1 MMKSKTLTKY
11 WDYFDKIYCISLNE
25 REDRRAS
32 AKIQFSNVGLLDKV
46 EFVIVKKHPHNCEQ
60 GIFESHMACIKKGIK
75 ANANNIVIFEDDIL
89 FERFNPTNL
98 KNCIDFLSSSPHW
111 NILFFGCLVSGSERT
126 ENKSVLKIKYST
138 LAHAYVLNR
147 DFAQSLIKTPWH
159 EIAYDDMLHNL
170 SDGFYAIYPSFSF
183 QSSYR
188 SDNERYVRLDKFRRL
203 CGGLWRIQKLNE
215 FYHRHRIK
223 IIALHIIVI
232 FLIVMSVV

>member
-1 MMKSKTLTKY
+1 MMKTKALTKY

-25 REDRRAS
+25 REDRRAA

-60 GIFESHMACIKKGIK
+60 GIFESHMACIKKGIQ

-89 FERFNPTNL
+89 FERFNPTSL
-98 KNCIDFLSSSPHW
+98 KNCIDFLSSNPHW

-147 DFAQSLIKTPWH
+147 KFAQSLIKIPWQ
-159 EIAYDDMLHNL
+159 EIAYDDMLRNL
-170 SDGFYAIYPSFSF
+170 VDGFYAIYPSFSF
-183 QSSYR
+183 QSNYR

-215 FYHRHRIK
+215 FYHRHRI
-223 IIALHIIVI
+223 IVIALHIIVI

>member
-1 MMKSKTLTKY
+1 MMKTKTLTKY

-25 REDRRAS
+25 REDRRAA

-60 GIFESHMACIKKGIK
+60 GIFESHMTCIKKGIQ
-75 ANANNIVIFEDDIL
+75 ANANNNVIFEDDIL
-89 FERFNPTNL
+89 FERFNPTSL
-98 KNCIDFLSSSPHW
+98 KNCIDFLSANPRW

-126 ENKSVLKIKYST
+126 GNKSVLKIKYST
-138 LAHAYVLNR
+138 LAHAYVLNAK
-147 DFAQSLIKTPWH
+147 FAQSLIKIPWQ
-159 EIAYDDMLHNL
+159 EIAYDDMLRNL
-170 SDGFYAIYPSFSF
+170 VDGFYAIYPSFSF
-183 QSSYR
+183 QSNYR

-215 FYHRHRIK
+215 FYHRHRI
-223 IIALHIIVI
+223 IVIALHIIVI

>member
-1 MMKSKTLTKY
+1 MKTKTLTKY

-25 REDRRAS
+25 REDRRAA

-60 GIFESHMACIKKGIK
+60 GIFESHMTCIKKGIQ

-89 FERFNPTNL
+89 FERFNPTSL
-98 KNCIDFLSSSPHW
+98 KNCIDFLSTNPHW

-147 DFAQSLIKTPWH
+147 RFAQSLIKIPWQ
-159 EIAYDDMLHNL
+159 EIAYDDMLRDFNN
-170 SDGFYAIYPSFSF
+170 GFYAIYPSFSF
-183 QSSYR
+183 QSSDR
-188 SDNERYVRLDKFRRL
+188 SDNERYLRLDKFRRL

-215 FYHRHRIK
+215 FYHRHRFLV
-223 IIALHIIVI
+223 IALHIIVV
-232 FLIVMSVV
+232 FLIIVSVV